1 MRKVTAPSGFFR
13 QLFVSLRQLYGEH
26 GRRIGGA
33 GRGGDRRRTR
43 HWRGHRAETGE
54 HGSVG
59 GGGWPDQGPLD
70 ETVRAIVE
78 KGHQAEAMVCDV
90 QEARS
95 LEQVSQTV
103 RKKQGRLDILVNN
116 AGIGGF
122 ASPLHE
128 LPVDDWDRILNTNLR
143 GVFYAIRAFAPL
155 MIERRY
161 GHIINISSLAG
172 KNPLPKGAA
181 YAASKWGLNG
191 LTYSVA
197 EELRAYNVRVSAICP
212 GSTNTDLSPHEGKD
226 PNRMLQPDDVAHVAA
241 MLVTQSP
248 QSFASEVLLRPTMK
262 P

>member
-1 MRKVTAPSGFFR
+1 MTSTAGALAGQVAVVTGGGSG
-13 QLFVSLRQLYGEH
+13 
-26 GRRIGGA
+26 IGAAIAQKFAGMGA
-33 GRGGDRRRTR
+33 WVVVCGRGK
-43 HWRGHRAETGE
+43 
-54 HGSVG
+54 
-59 GGGWPDQGPLD
+59 GPLD
-70 ETVRAIVE
+70 ETVRAIAE
-78 KGHQAEAMVCDV
+78 KGHQAEAVVCDV
-90 QEARS
+90 QESRS
-95 LEQVSQTV
+95 MEVLAQAV
-103 RKKQGRLDILVNN
+103 RSAQGRLDILVNN

-143 GVFYAIRAFAPL
+143 GVFYSIRAFAPL
-155 MIERRY
+155 MIERRS

-172 KNPLPKGAA
+172 KNPLPRGAA

-197 EELRAYNVRVSAICP
+197 EELRAYNIRVSVICP

-226 PNRMLQPDDVAHVAA
+226 PNRMLQPDDVAHVVA
-241 MLVTQSP
+241 MLATQSP